1 MTSSDLQFQV
11 ADLVLDTH
19 QLLQLKTVLQL
30 LQEQKTVVLNR

>member
-1 MTSSDLQFQV
+1 MAGGDLQLQV

-19 QLLQLKTVLQL
+19 HFLQLQPVLQL